1 VDRLPE
7 LGEVAVLSVQ
17 QRRDAGRSEKVA
29 RKLRL
34 DGVGSG
40 EQSHESV
47 GGPAH
52 LARAYTRRGALPIS
66 ALAGT
71 LSAPRMKI
79 AALIKRVPTTEAQAK
94 VGADGKSLDSSGFQY
109 MPSFYDEIAV
119 EAAIQTKEKLGGDVT
134 VLTLGP
140 QDAAKELREFIARG
154 ADAGAILVDPAWHA
168 RDARS
173 TAKALAKKIG
183 ALGAE
188 LVLAGR
194 VATDR
199 DNAAVGP
206 MLATYLGWACVTEV
220 VSLEIA
226 AGKGVAKRETE
237 HGVETVE
244 FPLPAVVTCNKG
256 LNEPRRPNLKGIM
269 AAKSKPIAEEPAEA
283 IENQAVVEKVEL
295 PPSRK
300 AGRIVG
306 EGAAAVPELVRALRE
321 EAHVL

>member
-1 VDRLPE
+1 
-7 LGEVAVLSVQ
+7 
-17 QRRDAGRSEKVA
+17 
-29 RKLRL
+29 
-34 DGVGSG
+34 
-40 EQSHESV
+40 
-47 GGPAH
+47 
-52 LARAYTRRGALPIS
+52 
-66 ALAGT
+66 
-71 LSAPRMKI
+71 MKI
-79 AALIKRVPTTEAQAK
+79 AACIKRVPTTEAQARI
-94 VGADGKSLDSSGFQY
+94 GSDGKSLDSAGFQY

-119 EAAIQTKEKLGGDVT
+119 EEAIKTKEKLGGDVT

-140 QDAAKELREFIARG
+140 QDASKELREFIARG
-154 ADAGAILVDPAWHA
+154 ADAGAILVDAAWHT
-168 RDARS
+168 RDARA

-188 LVLAGR
+188 LVFVGR

-220 VSLEIA
+220 VSIEIA

-244 FPLPAVVTCNKG
+244 FALPAVITCNKG

-283 IENQAVVEKVEL
+283 VASQTVVEKVEL
-295 PPSRK
+295 PPARK

-306 EGAAAVPELVRALRE
+306 EGAAAVPALIKALRE
-321 EAHVL
+321 EAQVL